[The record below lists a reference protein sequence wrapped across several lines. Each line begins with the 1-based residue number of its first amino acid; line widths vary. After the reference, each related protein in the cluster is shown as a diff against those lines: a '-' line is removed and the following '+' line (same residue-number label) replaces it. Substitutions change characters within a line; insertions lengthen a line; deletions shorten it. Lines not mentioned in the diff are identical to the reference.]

1 MAKNSNP
8 RLAFTLVELLVVIAI
23 IGILVGLLLPAVQA
37 AREAARRMQCSNN
50 LKQIGLA
57 LHNYHDAYRAFPLG
71 HLFPGQGAGT
81 GWTWT
86 LAILPFIEQ
95 GSLYQNIDVRLPVK
109 DPLNLPFAVAK
120 VPNSRCPSMDGPETK
135 SDLGAVVVPTAS
147 YVGNAGSFDLSFEL
161 KGTQPA
167 GRLNGMFG
175 RDWGVK
181 IADVTDGT
189 SNTLFVG
196 ETVLWQFSWD
206 PNWLFRINNTGVGA
220 GNSLGAVR
228 TGIRKINPAA
238 ITSQIIRREAFASK
252 HTGGAN
258 FCLVDGSVHFISE
271 NIEHT
276 NTEWAQYSASPG
288 LSMGTYQNLSSR
300 NDGQVLGQF

>member
-1 MAKNSNP
+1 MVIDSKRRN
-8 RLAFTLVELLVVIAI
+8 AFTLVELLVVIAI

-37 AREAARRMQCSNN
+37 AREAARRMQCTNN

-57 LHNYHDAYRAFPLG
+57 LHNYHDAHRSFPLG

-109 DPLNLPFAVAK
+109 DPVNLPFAVSK
-120 VPNSRCPSMDGPETK
+120 VPNSRCPSMSGPETK
-135 SDLGAVVVPTAS
+135 SDLGAVVVPTTS
-147 YVGNAGSFDLSFEL
+147 YVGSAGAFDQGFEL
-161 KGTQPA
+161 KGVEPA
-167 GRLNGMFG
+167 GRLTGMFG

-189 SNTLFVG
+189 SNTMFVG
-196 ETVLWQFSWD
+196 ETVLWEFSWD

-220 GNSLGAVR
+220 GNTLGAVR
-228 TGIRKINPAA
+228 TGMRKINPAP

-258 FCLVDGSVHFISE
+258 FCFVDGSVHFISE
-271 NIEHT
+271 NIDHT
-276 NTEWAQYSASPG
+276 NTTWPQYNTTPKPR
-288 LSMGTYQNLSSR
+288 MGTYQNLASR
-300 NDGQVLGQF
+300 NDGDVLGEF

>member
-1 MAKNSNP
+1 MNRSNK
-8 RLAFTLVELLVVIAI
+8 LGFTLVELLVVIAI

-37 AREAARRMQCSNN
+37 AREAARRMQCTNN

-57 LHNYHDAYRAFPLG
+57 LHNYHDTYKSFPIG
-71 HLFPGQGAGT
+71 HQFPGQGTGT

-86 LAILPFIEQ
+86 LSILPFIEQ
-95 GSLYQNIDVRLPVK
+95 GSLYQKIDVRLPVK
-109 DPLNLPFAVAK
+109 DPVNLPFAVTK
-120 VPNSRCPSMDGPETK
+120 VPNSRCPSMSGPDTK
-135 SDLGAVVVPTAS
+135 SDLGAVVVPTTS

-161 KGTQPA
+161 KGAEPA
-167 GRLNGMFG
+167 ARLNGIFG

-196 ETVLWQFSWD
+196 ETILWQFSWD
-206 PNWLFRINNTGVGA
+206 PNWIFRINNTGVGA

-228 TGIRKINPAA
+228 TGFRKINPAA
-238 ITSQIIRREAFASK
+238 ITSNVVRREAFASY

-258 FCLVDGSVHFISE
+258 FCFVDGSVHFISE
-271 NIEHT
+271 TIEHT
-276 NTEWAQYSASPG
+276 NTTFAAYNVTPQPR
-288 LSMGTYQNLSSR
+288 MGTYQNLSSR
-300 NDGQVLGQF
+300 NDGSVLGEF